1 MSAIP
6 FRSSISFGANS
17 SKTVVGLQDGLQWWQ
32 TFTLHAVGV
41 GQQDMPIWIPYNCY
55 LVKLRYR
62 ANAMGTGGSPLTELR
77 LNGTAGGNT
86 ISGTSFAPS
95 TSPSWNTPT
104 APGIS
109 LSADDLLWAY
119 STAINTTTVG
129 NQLKVEAIIERR

>member
-1 MSAIP
+1 MTAIP
-6 FRSSISFGANS
+6 VKSNLDVRSR
-17 SKTVVGLQDGLQWWQ
+17 KLVGLRDGLQWWQ

-41 GQQDMPIWIPYNCY
+41 GQQDLGIWIPYDCY
-55 LVKLRYR
+55 IVKLRYR
-62 ANAMGTGGSPLTELR
+62 ANAMGTGGTPLTQLQTSPAAST
-77 LNGTAGGNT
+77 GV

-109 LSADDLLWAY
+109 LSEDDMLWAY

-129 NQLKVEAIIERR
+129 NQLKVELVLERR

>member
-1 MSAIP
+1 MAVIP

-17 SKTVVGLQDGLQWWQ
+17 GKTVVGLQDGLQWWQ

-41 GQQDMPIWIPYNCY
+41 GQQDLPIWIPYNCY
-55 LVKLRYR
+55 IVKLRYR
-62 ANAMGTGGSPLTELR
+62 ANTMGTGGTPLTQLQTSPSS
-77 LNGTAGGNT
+77 GTGV

-109 LSADDLLWAY
+109 LNADDLIWAY

-129 NQLKVEAIIERR
+129 SQLKVEMIIERR